1 MGAAP
6 LPDCCLSPFIL
17 CTSSR
22 SQGLP
27 SAPSPNVRRRV
38 EWVAESSANSRLTR
52 FWVPR
57 LNRLRRTTAW
67 SQMFSRDQRRQ
78 PIDLKT
84 DRLQHAQVGG
94 ARSGNWSLDTPSLV
108 DGRVDAY
115 GCIRHQGSHPQ
126 QSAGFRRQHQSG
138 QVVAGQAVMAV
149 LPSKRKR
156 SFPPAWDRGEVG
168 DGSTDRRCTAAAE
181 CRGAATWV
189 AGGNCPESLGG
200 WRVAAGAG
208 WLAVGPTT
216 RISGAE
222 TNPPFCPVSRVRP
235 RPPLPLPFRRR
246 DGQPLAFRLVWVL
259 DKVGRSILRFGKH
272 FHILSHPPRQR
283 P

>member
-1 MGAAP
+1 MKEEMEAAP
-6 LPDCCLSPFIL
+6 LPDCCLSPLYFAPHPEAK
-17 CTSSR
+17 
-22 SQGLP
+22 GLP

-67 SQMFSRDQRRQ
+67 SQMFSCDQRRQ

-108 DGRVDAY
+108 DGRVDVY
-115 GCIRHQGSHPQ
+115 GCIRYQGSHPQ

-149 LPSKRKR
+149 LPSKRKT
-156 SFPPAWDRGEVG
+156 SFPPAWDRVEVG
-168 DGSTDRRCTAAAE
+168 DGSTDRHYTAAAE

-200 WRVAAGAG
+200 WRPAPVG
-208 WLAVGPTT
+208 WQW
-216 RISGAE
+216 
-222 TNPPFCPVSRVRP
+222 
-235 RPPLPLPFRRR
+235 
-246 DGQPLAFRLVWVL
+246 GQPPGFREPKQTPLFVPCPASAP
-259 DKVGRSILRFGKH
+259 GPRSRSRSDAGTASHSHFGS
-272 FHILSHPPRQR
+272 FGC
-283 P
+283 